1 VAISDNARG
10 ALLMVGSMAAY
21 RVNDTC
27 MKLLSDELPLAQA
40 TALRGVLATLLL
52 FALARGAGQ
61 LRLRWTRQD
70 GGLVLLRTACEI
82 GAVFFFL
89 TALFNM
95 PIANATAILQ
105 ALPFTMTIAGAL
117 VLGERVG
124 WRRMT
129 AIILGFAGVL
139 LIVRPGTEGF
149 TIYSLHALAA
159 VACITVR
166 DLSVRRMSGAMP
178 SLTVAALGSLGVTLV
193 YGGASV
199 AGPWAPVTPGA
210 AGLLAAAAL
219 ALLTAYALGVAAMR
233 VGELAVVAPFRYAGL
248 LAALVLGLVV
258 FGEWPD
264 ALTLAGA
271 GLVVATGLYML
282 YREQRLARAAA
293 SAAAAGVGVG
303 PRV

>member
-1 VAISDNARG
+1 
-10 ALLMVGSMAAY
+10 
-21 RVNDTC
+21 
-27 MKLLSDELPLAQA
+27 
-40 TALRGVLATLLL
+40 
-52 FALARGAGQ
+52 
-61 LRLRWTRQD
+61 
-70 GGLVLLRTACEI
+70 
-82 GAVFFFL
+82 
-89 TALFNM
+89 
-95 PIANATAILQ
+95 
-105 ALPFTMTIAGAL
+105 
-117 VLGERVG
+117 
-124 WRRMT
+124 
-129 AIILGFAGVL
+129 
-139 LIVRPGTEGF
+139 
-149 TIYSLHALAA
+149 
-159 VACITVR
+159 
-166 DLSVRRMSGAMP
+166 
-178 SLTVAALGSLGVTLV
+178 VTLV